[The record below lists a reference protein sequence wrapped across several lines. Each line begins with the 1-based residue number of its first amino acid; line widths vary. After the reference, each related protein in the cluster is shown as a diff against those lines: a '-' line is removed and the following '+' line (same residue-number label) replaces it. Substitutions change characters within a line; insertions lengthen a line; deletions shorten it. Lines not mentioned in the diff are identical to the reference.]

1 MRIFLAGATGAVG
14 RRLLPMLIAA
24 GHQVVGTTRSPQR
37 ARALEAAGAQAVE
50 LNALHPP
57 AVLAVVTDARP
68 DVVVHELTALA
79 GPANLRKFDDWFAE
93 TNRLRTEGTDNL
105 LAGARAAGAR
115 RFIAQSYAG
124 WPSGRTGSAVKTE
137 EDPLDSHPI
146 AASRLSLAAIAQ
158 LESVVTEADDLAG
171 VVLRYGNL
179 YGPGTA
185 LGFDGELLEMV
196 RRRRLPIVGAGTGI
210 WSHVHVDDAA
220 AATLLALDHGAPGVY
235 NIVDDEPAPVSE
247 WLPELAEAIGAKP
260 PRHIP
265 AWLARPLLGEQG
277 IVMMTAT
284 RGSANAKAKREL
296 DWKPRYSSW
305 RQGFRTGLG
314 NGSSAAGGPGA

>member
-1 MRIFLAGATGAVG
+1 MRIFLAGAAGAVG

-24 GHQVVGTTRSPQR
+24 GHQVVGTTRSPKR

-50 LNALHPP
+50 LNALDRA
-57 AVLAVVTDARP
+57 AVLAAVTGARP
-68 DVVVHELTALA
+68 DVVIHELTALA
-79 GPANLRKFDDWFAE
+79 GSANLRKFDDWFAD
-93 TNRLRTEGTDNL
+93 TNRLRTEGTGNL
-105 LAGARAAGAR
+105 LAGARAVGAR

-247 WLPELAEAIGAKP
+247 WLPALAEAIGAKP
-260 PRHIP
+260 PRHVP
-265 AWLARPLLGEQG
+265 VWLARPLLGEQG

-296 DWKPRYSSW
+296 DWKLRYSSW

-314 NGSSAAGGPGA
+314 DDSSVGGGPGV